1 MNSSNVYRYEI
12 LTLAVPEITQD
23 EAKNLETEI
32 ERIVRAAKGSV
43 ISYEKWG
50 KYRLSYPIKKND
62 YGIYFLARLEAPNG
76 QVVDDIKNFFV
87 IKAGDVVMRNIITRL
102 DEKKPL
108 TYQRPKS
115 LEEAPTSSR
124 GDVPSFLKDNQ
135 MEGMLSSKHDS
146 NLLGDEDMED
156 SFGEMK
162 AGL

>member
-1 MNSSNVYRYEI
+1 MNPSNVYRYEI
-12 LTLAVPEITQD
+12 LALAVPEITQD
-23 EAKNLETEI
+23 EARNLETEI

-62 YGIYFLARLEAPNG
+62 YGVYYLTRLEAPNG
-76 QVVDDIKNFFV
+76 QVVEDIKNFFV
-87 IKAGDVVMRNIITRL
+87 IKAGDVVMRNVITRL
-102 DEKKPL
+102 DETKPL

-135 MEGMLSSKHDS
+135 MEGMLSSKHEDI
-146 NLLGDEDMED
+146 LEEEMDE
-156 SFGEMK
+156 SFGDTK
-162 AGL
+162 AGA